1 MAATE
6 PTAHPS
12 IGEIIAF
19 NDEELD
25 RYLQGNRLSNDG
37 YVVID
42 IEGLEDLPKDQQ
54 DHLIQRLR

>member
-6 PTAHPS
+6 LTAHPS

-37 YVVID
+37 YIVID
-42 IEGLEDLPKDQQ
+42 TEGLEDLPKDQQ
-54 DHLIQRLR
+54 DHFIQRLR